1 MCGHDGAYILV
12 YVILLNSDSGLV
24 LDFLGFDLIR
34 GSHVV
39 NPFKNKNKQNQDK
52 EGQLRE
58 QASANVQV
66 AIALSSL
73 QAQ

>member
-1 MCGHDGAYILV
+1 MCGHEGAYILV
-12 YVILLNSDSGLV
+12 YVILLNSDSDLV
-24 LDFLGFDLIR
+24 RNLLEFDLIR
-34 GSHVV
+34 GTRVV
-39 NPFKNKNKQNQDK
+39 NYVKNKNKQNHDK

-58 QASANVQV
+58 QASGNVQV

>member
-1 MCGHDGAYILV
+1 MCGHEGAYILV
-12 YVILLNSDSGLV
+12 YVILLNSDSDLV
-24 LDFLGFDLIR
+24 RNSLEFDLIR
-34 GSHVV
+34 GTRVV
-39 NPFKNKNKQNQDK
+39 NYVKNKNKQNQDK

-58 QASANVQV
+58 QASGNVQV